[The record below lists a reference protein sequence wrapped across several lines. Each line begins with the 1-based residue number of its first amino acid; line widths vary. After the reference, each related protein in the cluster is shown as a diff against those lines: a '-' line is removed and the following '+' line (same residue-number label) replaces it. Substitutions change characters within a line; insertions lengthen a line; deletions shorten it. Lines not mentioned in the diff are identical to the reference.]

1 MRWCIHLS
9 SDAQTNEYKPR
20 NINGLEPSTMNRNHN
35 GLVRPWSVR
44 QLKMDFN
51 ENFMINCK
59 QVHIPYSNM
68 YTNTLWL
75 SKLAHTTMLLL
86 MYSIFLY
93 MWSSI
98 SDGKKENCF
107 TCIQMYVSLDVLKY
121 RKINWH
127 DKEENEE
134 EDEEKIF
141 NMEK

>member
-9 SDAQTNEYKPR
+9 SDAQTNEQDRKQR
-20 NINGLEPSTMNRNHN
+20 NINGFKPSTMNRNRN

-59 QVHIPYSNM
+59 QVRYSIFHIRICTP
-68 YTNTLWL
+68 TNTLWF

-86 MYSIFLY
+86 TYSIFY
-93 MWSSI
+93 TYEAAWAM
-98 SDGKKENCF
+98 GKEENWF
-107 TCIQMYVSLDVLKY
+107 TCIQMYG
-121 RKINWH
+121 KINWH

-134 EDEEKIF
+134 EDEEKIL
-141 NMEK
+141 NIEK